1 MSIYTHVRKTALS
14 YAQLL
19 KTGQI
24 TSYHVGDDGDLQLGV
39 KPWYTVLT
47 TGQYSGT
54 INITVNGKTHATSN
68 ACVQDKNT
76 GLMFHREVI
85 QTDLGPAAD
94 GKFFWDQYTL
104 GPKIDITFTAATKI
118 IHSVAGDFD
127 TGACCVGRK
136 ITVSGAAQAGNNQ
149 VVTVT
154 AITANDM
161 TVNEVIV
168 NEGAGASVSFASVDD
183 LIWDLKDQANS
194 GSGLAGYTDWRIPNR
209 KELESLIDLGQCGPT
224 IDGTVFPST
233 PNADCWTS
241 STDIC
246 NTVRAWVVSFAWGSV
261 SAKIKKTVKTYIRLV
276 R

>member
-85 QTDLGPAAD
+85 QSDIGPAAD
-94 GKFFWDQYTL
+94 GKLFWDQWTL
-104 GPKIDITFTAATKI
+104 GPKTDITFTAATKI
-118 IHSVAGDFD
+118 IHSVAGDFN

-149 VVTVT
+149 VVTVA

-168 NEGAGASVSFASVDD
+168 NEGAGASVSFATVDD
-183 LIWDLKDQANS
+183 LIWDLKDQANAAN
-194 GSGLAGYTDWRIPNR
+194 LAGYSDWRIPNLM
-209 KELESLIDLGQCGPT
+209 ELMSILNFGNSSPSIDLT
-224 IDGTVFPST
+224 AFPST
-233 PNADCWTS
+233 PSLEHWVSTS
-241 STDIC
+241 DASNPVVD
-246 NTVRAWVVSFAWGSV
+246 AWYVNFNVGLISNHRKLLNKYYV
-261 SAKIKKTVKTYIRLV
+261 RLV